1 MNAYPIK
8 DETVRSAVRVFT
20 FRTRIVVPAI
30 IKINANILAFSVVMF
45 PCGNGLSDVLAI
57 FASIF
62 LSIIWLMVAAED
74 AHSPMPNNDMTI
86 NDRGGKVLDANN
98 IPTIAVINIII
109 TTFGLVSS
117 K

>member
-1 MNAYPIK
+1 
-8 DETVRSAVRVFT
+8 
-20 FRTRIVVPAI
+20 
-30 IKINANILAFSVVMF
+30 
-45 PCGNGLSDVLAI
+45 
-57 FASIF
+57 
-62 LSIIWLMVAAED
+62 MVAAED
-74 AHSPMPNNDMTI
+74 AQSPMPNNDMTI